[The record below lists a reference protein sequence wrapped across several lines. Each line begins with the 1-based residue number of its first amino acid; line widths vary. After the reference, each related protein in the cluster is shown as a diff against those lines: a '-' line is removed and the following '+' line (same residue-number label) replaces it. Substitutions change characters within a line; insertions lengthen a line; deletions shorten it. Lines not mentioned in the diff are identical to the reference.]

1 MTGRLMTAKE
11 AASKLH
17 ISLFTLRKIE
27 KEGLMVPYRT
37 PGGHRRYSE
46 EPGAGAVPRL
56 GGNPP
61 PARRHWT
68 TADAQPS
75 GPGACRYY

>member
-46 EPGAGAVPRL
+46 EMLRGYLETSR
-56 GGNPP
+56 
-61 PARRHWT
+61 
-68 TADAQPS
+68 
-75 GPGACRYY
+75 GPELSHA